1 MSDSVS
7 VVRWASEN
15 RPHRGGHKQGLRSM
29 ADSWQEYQGEVARFF
44 GDLGIEAVTDFTIQ
58 GVRTTHDV
66 DVFVKS
72 HHVGFDVVWIVECK
86 HWARRVT
93 KLHVLALR
101 EVVADVGADRG
112 ILLSEAGFQS
122 GAVEAATLTNVHV
135 TSLGNL
141 RNTASAEIMAMRLR
155 EIYDR
160 IEACRERYWNIPKE
174 TRIDRGLRPE
184 VGAAGY
190 SAIQVIELAS
200 ELIAKAFRGS
210 YPVEID
216 SLGAV
221 LMMGRARQFSTEKE
235 ILSFVEPMI
244 TELETRL
251 TACEAIGE

>member
-1 MSDSVS
+1 
-7 VVRWASEN
+7 
-15 RPHRGGHKQGLRSM
+15 M
-29 ADSWQEYQGEVARFF
+29 ADSWQEYQEEAASFF
-44 GDLGIEAVTDFTIQ
+44 GSLGLEAITDFTVH

-101 EVVADVGADRG
+101 EIVADVGADRG

-135 TSLGNL
+135 TSLANL
-141 RNTASAEIMAMRLR
+141 RSTASAEIMAMRLR
-155 EIYDR
+155 EVYDR
-160 IEACRERYWNIPKE
+160 VESCRERYWNIPKE
-174 TRIDRGLRPE
+174 VRIEARLRPE
-184 VGAAGY
+184 VGAVGY
-190 SAIQVIELAS
+190 SATQVIDLAS

-221 LMMGRARQFSTEKE
+221 LMLGNARQFSTANE
-235 ILSFVEPMI
+235 ILSFVDPI
-244 TELETRL
+244 IAELETRL
-251 TACEAIGE
+251 TTFETNRE